1 MMIPTTI
8 AREMATFAAR
18 MAAENV
24 DLKSLGL
31 ANATQDEM
39 LAQFLG
45 LYVRH

>member
-1 MMIPTTI
+1 MIPSTI

-18 MAAENV
+18 MAAEKV

-31 ANATQDEM
+31 AGVTQDEM
-39 LAQFLG
+39 LAQLLG